1 MAGSPNGSNG
11 SRSRSRSRR
20 FAGSRRS
27 GENAAPSTA
36 PSTPPRPA
44 PPAPSTALVDPGPA
58 PAPSTA
64 LVDPGLAPA
73 SSVFSQPLGPASKAA
88 MPIPSGLAPA
98 SSVFSRPLDLH
109 LQCQCL
115 HQCLKFRVWK
125 FFLDPIHSS
134 CLHLTRGT
142 FRSMCS
148 KRREPKPPTMCTPPN
163 RMLPNS
169 RGKTH

>member
-1 MAGSPNGSNG
+1 MAAMAAALAAALVALLGLVAREKMQRPP
-11 SRSRSRSRR
+11 RR
-20 FAGSRRS
+20 
-27 GENAAPSTA
+27 
-36 PSTPPRPA
+36 PPRPRA
-44 PPAPSTALVDPGPA
+44 LRPLRPPRVL
-58 PAPSTA
+58 
-64 LVDPGLAPA
+64 LIQGLRLRLPRRLWI
-73 SSVFSQPLGPASKAA
+73 Q
-88 MPIPSGLAPA
+88 GLRQRLRCFLNRLDLHPRRQCR
-98 SSVFSRPLDLH
+98 FLQDLHLRLRCFLDRLDLH

-148 KRREPKPPTMCTPPN
+148 KRREPKPPTMCTLPN
-163 RMLPNS
+163 GMLPNS